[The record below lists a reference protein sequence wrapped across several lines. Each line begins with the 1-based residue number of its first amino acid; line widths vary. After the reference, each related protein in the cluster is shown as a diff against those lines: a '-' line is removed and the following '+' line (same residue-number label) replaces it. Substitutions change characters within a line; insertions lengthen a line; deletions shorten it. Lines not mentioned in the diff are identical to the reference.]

1 MVAAS
6 VDAALKQGG
15 GGVGGVGG
23 DRGYLS
29 KQSSSNKCGQ
39 GCTAAVTEVVG
50 GGGGFCEAP

>member
-23 DRGYLS
+23 GSWLFEQTVLV
-29 KQSSSNKCGQ
+29 KQVWARLHS
-39 GCTAAVTEVVG
+39 G
-50 GGGGFCEAP
+50 GH